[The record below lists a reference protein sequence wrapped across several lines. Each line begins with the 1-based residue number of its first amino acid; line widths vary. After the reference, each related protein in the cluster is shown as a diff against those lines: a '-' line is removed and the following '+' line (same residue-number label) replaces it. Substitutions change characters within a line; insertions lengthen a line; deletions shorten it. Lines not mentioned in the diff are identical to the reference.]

1 MLITMLG
8 SVPVYL
14 EVYLECLLLS
24 CLPMDDL

>member
-14 EVYLECLLLS
+14 EVYLECLFLS
-24 CLPMDDL
+24 YLPMDDL